1 MATTINTINRS
12 VDLTVRIFDDF
23 DNFALEVPVNEWDV
37 VLSFFEKVFGIGEA
51 ATASQIMAVT
61 NSLLNMSEA
70 ELYKITDCED
80 KNKYPFF
87 VVVLAT
93 TLIKDR
99 KRAAADTVFKLIER
113 AAGRAPQ
120 NVELRVEN
128 MIKPD
133 IEALSEAEKIQLLN
147 MLSKIDTESKTD

>member
-1 MATTINTINRS
+1 MGGKANSNGFDKPENKHKAGRPRKNR
-12 VDLTVRIFDDF
+12 L
-23 DNFALEVPVNEWDV
+23 NE
-37 VLSFFEKVFGIGEA
+37 LIQSELGEA